1 MSALNRFKKPYLLVF
16 LFLFVSLPFIVIG
29 KYTAGANTP
38 QPSRMAT
45 TATQHYEY
53 VFPNGSMAVYDMDNG
68 HTLVKQVS
76 LPTTGDVRGVVASP
90 ATGMLYV
97 SYGGDGGPNGNGSLL
112 KYNLLTDTVVW
123 TKDYPFGIDSM
134 GILPDGSKIYMPD
147 GTVQYDGTWHI
158 LDASDGS
165 VSGSIIVAPGI
176 APHNT
181 LVSLNGTHVY
191 LGGTNSNYL
200 WEADTATNQII
211 QKIGPLV
218 AGVRPFTINGTETL
232 AFTTSTGFL
241 GFQVSSITTGK
252 VLYTVPI
259 AGFTAPASSD
269 APSHGISLSPDEKEL
284 YVIDTPNSYV
294 HVFDV
299 SGLPAGAPKQVADI
313 PLTQQMTGTESPCSY
328 SCQREGWLQHSRD
341 GRFVYVGDAGDVI
354 DTATRK
360 SIANLPALYNSRK
373 HLEIDWANG
382 VPVFATT
389 RHGVGYITSTTPT
402 PTPPPATPSPLPSP
416 TPTSSPSPTPS
427 PSPIPGTTLAQ
438 DTFQRTNQL
447 YWGTA
452 SDGHTWSGDANS
464 QSLFSISNST
474 GQVAGGSGIYN
485 ALLGATVPDAEVLFS
500 GSISS
505 FTNSN
510 LGAVLRWTDTNN
522 WYKAYIGGSRLIIQ
536 RRINGSYSTLGA
548 AAFAA
553 TIGTSYSLRFQVV
566 GTALS
571 AKVWQT
577 GSTEPSTWMLT
588 VSDTALQS
596 GYCGLRMQ
604 LQTGVA
610 VNVTSFLATTVPGD

>member
-1 MSALNRFKKPYLLVF
+1 VSALNRFKKPSLLLL
-16 LFLFVSLPFIVIG
+16 LFLFASLSFITIG
-29 KYTAGANTP
+29 TYAAGAKTS
-38 QPSRMAT
+38 QHSRMAT
-45 TATQHYEY
+45 TAMQHDEY
-53 VFPNGSMAVYDMDNG
+53 VFPTGAMDVYDMDHG
-68 HTLVKQVS
+68 QALVKEVS
-76 LPTTGDVRGVVASP
+76 LPTTQDVRGVVASP

-112 KYNLLTDTVVW
+112 KYNLLTNTVVW
-123 TKDYPFGIDSM
+123 TKNYPFGIDSM

-147 GTVQYDGTWHI
+147 GTVQYDGIWHI
-158 LDASDGS
+158 LDARDGS
-165 VSGSIIVAPGI
+165 VSGSITVASGI

-191 LGGTNSNYL
+191 LGGTNNNYL
-200 WEADTATNQII
+200 WDVDTATNHII

-259 AGFTAPASSD
+259 AGFTAPSSSD

-299 SGLPAGAPKQVADI
+299 SGLPTRAPKQVADVA
-313 PLTQQMTGTESPCSY
+313 LTKPMTGTESPCSY

-341 GRFVYVGDAGDVI
+341 GRFVYVGDSGDVI
-354 DTATRK
+354 DTSTRK

-373 HLEIDWANG
+373 HIEIDWANG

-389 RHGVGYITSTTPT
+389 RHGVGYVTSTKPT
-402 PTPPPATPSPLPSP
+402 PTPSP
-416 TPTSSPSPTPS
+416 TASPSST
-427 PSPIPGTTLAQ
+427 PGTILAQ

-452 SDGHTWSGDANS
+452 SDGHKWSGDANS
-464 QSLFSISNST
+464 QSIFSISKRT

-485 ALLGATVPDAEVLFS
+485 AILGATRPDAEVLFS

-522 WYKAYIGGSRLIIQ
+522 WYKAYIDGSRLIIQ
-536 RRINGSYSTLGA
+536 RRINGSYSTLGST
-548 AAFAA
+548 AFTA
-553 TIGTSYSLRFQVV
+553 TTGTSYSLRFQVV

-588 VSDTALQS
+588 VSDTALPS
-596 GYCGLRMQ
+596 GDFGLRIQ
-604 LQTGVA
+604 LQTGVT
-610 VNVTSFLATTVPGD
+610 VNVASFLATTVPGE